1 MADIIR
7 DVVVRITLEQIQATL
22 KAPDIS
28 PFISAQNAVNQ
39 AVQDAAVKQAGTQ
52 KDTQSAWDKS
62 LAKLEEQSKA
72 YSIASKEAEAL
83 EAAAKK
89 AAQAEAK
96 AVKEAAK
103 EKAEALE
110 LRKREREW
118 VKEISDAN
126 KKAFADYQEQLK
138 KKAEAEQKASETAK
152 AAAEKQISSQ
162 LRVLEATKQVGTGTF
177 QLARGFAFLSTSTD
191 ENFQKMLQTIAK
203 FQGGFDIIAGGVD
216 VIKGMVEGTMALKS
230 AYGVATVAAGLQAA
244 AQTAVTAT
252 AATAT
257 AAVTALKVAL
267 GPIGLIV
274 TGIGVATASLAAAWK
289 LSAASANEN
298 EQAIRKLTDTQ
309 EKALK
314 LSQLQ
319 LDLAKDLRD
328 IDKQTADIK
337 LAQLAGE
344 EKLIALKSRIG
355 KGNISFDSDTGRIT
369 TLAERQAEA
378 ERIAASRKS
387 APSQSSRTE
396 GLQQEQLALN
406 ILRQRVDISQ
416 QDIQFQQQIKDIK
429 EQTKESAAQQL
440 ERERQLVAESK
451 KGIDAAKEKLAL
463 EENKL
468 KSIEAQIGALSK
480 EEQIELKMLA
490 DKVKAGEELT
500 RVQLQRAQQLGGD
513 LTRQFVQDQQAKAGR
528 PIAGEIGE
536 AFGVNIT
543 AGTAQA
549 GAALT
554 RALQETQAAQERAR
568 AAEDK
573 LLEATDSFNQA
584 AAVMDKFAEIAD
596 ELGKRL
602 KKIESDIEVNQVN
615 NE

>member
-1 MADIIR
+1 MADVVR

-22 KAPDIS
+22 KAPDVSPYTKSQEEIS
-28 PFISAQNAVNQ
+28 KSLKKVGA
-39 AVQDAAVKQAGTQ
+39 DAVKTAGVTKQAN
-52 KDTQSAWDKS
+52 
-62 LAKLEEQSKA
+62 EETADDMKKW
-72 YSIASKEAEAL
+72 IKEVSTAND
-83 EAAAKK
+83 
-89 AAQAEAK
+89 K
-96 AVKEAAK
+96 AVK
-103 EKAEALE
+103 
-110 LRKREREW
+110 
-118 VKEISDAN
+118 
-126 KKAFADYQEQLK
+126 ADIELK
-138 KKAEAEQKASETAK
+138 KKQADEQKKLADQAA
-152 AAAEKQISSQ
+152 AAAEKQVSAQ

-177 QLARGFAFLSTSTD
+177 QLARGFAFLSASTD

-216 VIKGMVEGTMALKS
+216 TIKGLVEGTRALKV

-267 GPIGLIV
+267 GPIGLII
-274 TGIGVATASLAAAWK
+274 TGIGVATASLATAWK

-314 LSQLQ
+314 ISQLR

-328 IDKQTADIK
+328 IDKQTADLK
-337 LAQLAGE
+337 LAQLSGE
-344 EKLIALKSRIG
+344 EKLLALQSRVG
-355 KGNISFDSDTGRIT
+355 KGNAATFDPATGRST
-369 TLAERQAEA
+369 TLADRQAEA
-378 ERIAASRKS
+378 ERIAASRKL

-396 GLQQEQLALN
+396 GLQQEQLALD

-480 EEQIELKMLA
+480 AEQIELKRLA
-490 DKVKAGEELT
+490 DKVKAGEELN
-500 RVQLQRAQQLGGD
+500 RVELQRAQQLGGE
-513 LTRQFVQDQQAKAGR
+513 LTRQFVQDQQARAGR

-554 RALQETQAAQERAR
+554 KALQETQAAQERAR

-584 AAVMDKFAEIAD
+584 AAVMDRFADIAD